1 MYIDLSHMK
10 SGFCDRLRQITFCIA
25 YNRLKKKN
33 IKIIKIFEI
42 KNKECPYYFTD
53 LMELKGLKVFNLKSK
68 KTKDQNIKMDPFNS
82 SISIETCK
90 KHNTDNLN
98 NAKLLE
104 EWKSTYKI
112 LIPKKKFKK
121 KINKIS
127 KKKNLACIHSRIT
140 DKHLG
145 FFSFLLEIP
154 NKDVIF
160 SYQINDFY
168 KNVFKLIPKKIRN
181 IYVASDEEFSR
192 KKLIKNLETNFK
204 IIGDKPI
211 FKKNKLRQ
219 TSGEQFIIDL
229 FVMSKCNIIISST
242 GGNVP
247 LTATLISD
255 RKILYLKWTETRD
268 IYKIINFS
276 RSFIY
281 QLRNIFR

>member
-53 LMELKGLKVFNLKSK
+53 LMELKGLKVFNLKRK

-154 NKDVIF
+154 NKPNPFLTKSLCHKISLFVNTDRKGNKEPIVII
-160 SYQINDFY
+160 SANPPRSIN
-168 KNVFKLIPKKIRN
+168 
-181 IYVASDEEFSR
+181 
-192 KKLIKNLETNFK
+192 
-204 IIGDKPI
+204 
-211 FKKNKLRQ
+211 KNKI
-219 TSGEQFIIDL
+219 FI
-229 FVMSKCNIIISST
+229 
-242 GGNVP
+242 
-247 LTATLISD
+247 
-255 RKILYLKWTETRD
+255 
-268 IYKIINFS
+268 
-276 RSFIY
+276 
-281 QLRNIFR
+281 